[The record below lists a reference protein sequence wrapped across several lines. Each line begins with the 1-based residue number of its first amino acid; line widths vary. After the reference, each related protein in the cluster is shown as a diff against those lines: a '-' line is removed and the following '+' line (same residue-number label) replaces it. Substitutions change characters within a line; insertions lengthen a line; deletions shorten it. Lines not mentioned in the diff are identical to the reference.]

1 MKVIRKVGRP
11 VLENEKSKHKL
22 LPAQNKLKCDQQSNI
37 AVHTYFF
44 CSPKALEKDIEK
56 HLHNRYHH
64 MEHGK
69 NRAPN
74 G

>member
-22 LPAQNKLKCDQQSNI
+22 LPTQNKLKCDLQSNI

-44 CSPKALEKDIEK
+44 ALRK
-56 HLHNRYHH
+56 R
-64 MEHGK
+64 
-69 NRAPN
+69 
-74 G
+74 